1 MAMLDTPQEL
11 LERIRLGEDSRL
23 ELKEVRF
30 SGDRVS
36 APSRGDLADELAA
49 LANGRGGVL
58 VLGVDD
64 RAKDILGIP
73 PDRLELVAQFVSELC
88 NDSIEPPLVAFIERM
103 QLPDTQGQLQPV
115 LKVEVDQSLFVHRSP
130 GGYFHRVGI
139 SKRPM
144 RAEYLATLM
153 QQRSQTRLV
162 RFDEQPVARATL
174 DSLAPELWQRF
185 RTDRS
190 DDSTE
195 DFLRKLGMAAPDP
208 GGVIRPTVA
217 GVLLASRDPREWIPN
232 AFIQAV
238 AYRGE
243 TPSAAEARDTYQL
256 DAKDIS
262 GPLDDQIIEG
272 CRFVHR
278 NMKIG
283 ATKDIGRRDI
293 PQYDLRAVFEAL
305 VNAVVHRDYA
315 VHGSKIRLRMFSNR
329 LELYSPGDIA
339 NTMTIESLP
348 YRQAARNETLASL
361 LAKCSVPSGLE
372 WIQTDRRTLM
382 DRRGEGVGIILK
394 RSRDLAGRVPE
405 YRLIDDAELLL
416 TIYAANGG
424 VAAREAR

>member
-1 MAMLDTPQEL
+1 MLDTPQEL
-11 LERIRLGEDSRL
+11 LDRIRLGEDSRL

-64 RAKDILGIP
+64 RTKDILGIP
-73 PDRLELVAQFVSELC
+73 PDRLDLVAQFVSELC

-103 QLPDTQGQLQPV
+103 QLPDTGGQLQPV
-115 LKVEVDQSLFVHRSP
+115 LKVEVDQSLFVHRSA

-144 RAEYLATLM
+144 RAEYLTTLM

-217 GVLLASRDPREWIPN
+217 GVLLASRDPREWMLN
-232 AFIQAV
+232 AFVQAV

-262 GPLDDQIIEG
+262 GPLDEQILEG
-272 CRFVHR
+272 CRFVYR
-278 NMKIG
+278 NMKIA
-283 ATKDIGRRDI
+283 ATKEIGRRDI
-293 PQYDLRAVFEAL
+293 PQYDMQAIFEAL
-305 VNAVVHRDYA
+305 VNAVVHRDYS

-329 LELYSPGDIA
+329 LELHSPGAIA
-339 NTMTIESLP
+339 NTMTIDSIP
-348 YRQAARNETLASL
+348 YRQAARNETVASL
-361 LAKCSVPSGLE
+361 LAKCPVPVGLE

-382 DRRGEGVGIILK
+382 DRRGEGVGIILS
-394 RSRDLAGRVPE
+394 RSRDLSGRDPE

-416 TIYAANGG
+416 TIFAANGEAVEG
-424 VAAREAR
+424 EAR

>member
-1 MAMLDTPQEL
+1 MLDTPQEL

-36 APSRGDLADELAA
+36 APARSDLADELAGF
-49 LANGRGGVL
+49 ANGRGGVL

-64 RAKDILGIP
+64 RTRDVLGIHA
-73 PDRLELVAQFVSELC
+73 DKLDLVAQFVSELC

-103 QLPDTQGQLQPV
+103 RLPDTQGQLQSV

-144 RAEYLATLM
+144 RAEYLATLL
-153 QQRSQTRLV
+153 QHRSQARLV

-174 DSLAPELWQRF
+174 DSLAPDLWQRF

-217 GVLLASRDPREWIPN
+217 GVLLASRDPREWMLN
-232 AFIQAV
+232 AFVQAV

-262 GPLDDQIIEG
+262 GPLDEQILEG
-272 CRFVHR
+272 CRFVYR
-278 NMKIG
+278 NMKIA
-283 ATKDIGRRDI
+283 ATKEIGRRDI
-293 PQYDLRAVFEAL
+293 PQYDMQAIFEAL
-305 VNAVVHRDYA
+305 VNAVVHRDYS

-329 LELYSPGDIA
+329 LELYSPGAIA
-339 NTMTIESLP
+339 NTMTIDSLP
-348 YRQAARNETLASL
+348 YRQAARNETVASL
-361 LAKCSVPSGLE
+361 LAKCSVPVGLE

-382 DRRGEGVGIILK
+382 DRRGEGVGIILR
-394 RSRDLAGRVPE
+394 RSRDLSGRDPE

-416 TIYAANGG
+416 TIFAANGEAVEG
-424 VAAREAR
+424 GAR